1 MIQVNS
7 SRIEEMKRKREL
19 EYKAKKSQKKF
30 AWMTI
35 AIALVILLLILDKS
49 IASGWTWGIGLFIGY
64 TLQRSKFCF
73 AASFR
78 DPILVGSTSVMRA
91 IIVAFMIMTLG
102 FGAVH
107 FITHT
112 GGGLPVGQIEPAGF
126 GTAVGAVLF
135 GIGMVVAGGCASGTL
150 MRIGEGFLLQIVVL
164 SGFIIGTLLA
174 ANTFDTWDHLLIE
187 GSKVIYI
194 PDLIGLPASIGIQL
208 IVLSVLYK
216 LLNWY
221 DKKHSMLID

>member
-1 MIQVNS
+1 MSS
-7 SRIEEMKRKREL
+7 SRIEAMKRKREL
-19 EYKAKKSQKKF
+19 EYKARKSQIKIG
-30 AWMTI
+30 WITI
-35 AIALVILLLILDKS
+35 AAALVILLFILEKN
-49 IASGWTWGIGLFIGY
+49 AVSGWSWGIGLLIGY

-78 DPILVGSTSVMRA
+78 DPVLVGSTSVMRA
-91 IIVAFMIMTLG
+91 VVVAFMIMTLG

-107 FITHT
+107 FITHIS
-112 GGGLPVGQIEPAGF
+112 GSFPVGQIEPAGA

-164 SGFIIGTLLA
+164 SGFIIGTVLA
-174 ANTFDTWDHLLIE
+174 ASSFETWDGLLIE

-194 PDLIGLPASIGIQL
+194 PDLMGLPAAIGVQL
-208 IVLSVLYK
+208 ILLAVLYK
-216 LLNWY
+216 VLDLY

>member
-1 MIQVNS
+1 MIQVSS

-107 FITHT
+107 FITPYWRWDCQSVR
-112 GGGLPVGQIEPAGF
+112 LNLQALELQS
-126 GTAVGAVLF
+126 GAVLF
-135 GIGMVVAGGCASGTL
+135 GIGMVVAGGCASGNAYAHRG
-150 MRIGEGFLLQIVVL
+150 RIP
-164 SGFIIGTLLA
+164 S
-174 ANTFDTWDHLLIE
+174 ANSRSIR
-187 GSKVIYI
+187 VYYRN
-194 PDLIGLPASIGIQL
+194 PAGGKYL
-208 IVLSVLYK
+208 
-216 LLNWY
+216 
-221 DKKHSMLID
+221 